1 MAEKKEYVKLWMS
14 YESYFEPY
22 SDGEVG
28 RLVLAMMKYRA
39 SGVEPE
45 FNGNERYVWPAIKR
59 DIDESLQAQEAT
71 ATTNREN
78 GKKGGRP
85 PKGEKPNWFTE
96 NPKNPMG
103 FEETEKKTKNPKK
116 PIKIKNK
123 DKEKDINKNT
133 MCKSEA
139 DALFERVW
147 KLYPQKRG
155 KGKVSDANKR
165 RLLDIGFDELSR
177 AIDRYKADLALDD
190 WRKPQNGST
199 FFNSGYIDYLDA
211 NYEKPERIQS
221 EKTPGELNCQRD
233 YDFDSLE
240 QQLLQKQLGDEI

>member
-1 MAEKKEYVKLWMS
+1 MKQKSSFLIYHEYREPLKLLTD
-14 YESYFEPY
+14 EQRGQLLVALIDY
-22 SDGEVG
+22 SE
-28 RLVLAMMKYRA
+28 
-39 SGVEPE
+39 SGVVPE
-45 FNGNERYVWPAIKR
+45 LDGISMMAFSFIQSQMDR
-59 DIDESLQAQEAT
+59 DSKKYENRCSS
-71 ATTNREN
+71 NREN

-85 PKGEKPNWFTE
+85 KKENDTEE
-96 NPKNPMG
+96 NPKNPLG

-123 DKEKDINKNT
+123 DKDINKNT

-221 EKTPGELNCQRD
+221 EKTPGELECQRD

-240 QQLLQKQLGDEI
+240 QQLFEKQFGG

>member
-1 MAEKKEYVKLWMS
+1 MKQKSSFLIYHEYREPLKLLTD
-14 YESYFEPY
+14 EQR
-22 SDGEVG
+22 G
-28 RLVLAMMKYRA
+28 RLLMALIDYSE
-39 SGVEPE
+39 SGVVPE
-45 FNGNERYVWPAIKR
+45 LDGISMMAFSFIQSQMDR
-59 DIDESLQAQEAT
+59 DSKKYENRCSS
-71 ATTNREN
+71 NREN

-85 PKGEKPNWFTE
+85 KKENDTEE
-96 NPKNPMG
+96 NPKKPLG

-199 FFNSGYIDYLDA
+199 FFNSGYIDYLDV
-211 NYEKPERIQS
+211 NYERPERMQS
-221 EKTPGELNCQRD
+221 EKAPGKLDCQRD

-240 QQLLQKQLGDEI
+240 QQLFEKQFGG

>member
-1 MAEKKEYVKLWMS
+1 MKQKSSFLIYHEYREPLKLLTDEQRGQLLMALID
-14 YESYFEPY
+14 Y
-22 SDGEVG
+22 SE
-28 RLVLAMMKYRA
+28 
-39 SGVEPE
+39 SGVVPE
-45 FNGNERYVWPAIKR
+45 LDGISMMAFSFIQSQMDR
-59 DIDESLQAQEAT
+59 DSKKYENRCSS
-71 ATTNREN
+71 NREN

-85 PKGEKPNWFTE
+85 KKENALEE

-103 FEETEKKTKNPKK
+103 FEEIEKKTKNPKK

-221 EKTPGELNCQRD
+221 EKTPGELECQRD

-240 QQLLQKQLGDEI
+240 QQLFEKQFGG

>member
-1 MAEKKEYVKLWMS
+1 MKQKSSFLIYHEYREPLKLLTDEQRGQLLMALID
-14 YESYFEPY
+14 Y
-22 SDGEVG
+22 SE
-28 RLVLAMMKYRA
+28 
-39 SGVEPE
+39 SGVVPE
-45 FNGNERYVWPAIKR
+45 LDGISMMAFSFIQSQMDR
-59 DIDESLQAQEAT
+59 DSKKYENRCSS
-71 ATTNREN
+71 NREN

-85 PKGEKPNWFTE
+85 KKENDSEENPK

-199 FFNSGYIDYLDA
+199 FFNSGYIDYLDD
-211 NYEKPERIQS
+211 NYERPERIQS
-221 EKTPGELNCQRD
+221 EKAPGKLDCQRD

-240 QQLLQKQLGDEI
+240 QQLFEKQFGG

>member
-1 MAEKKEYVKLWMS
+1 MKQKSSFLIYHEYREPLKLLTDEQRGQLLMALID
-14 YESYFEPY
+14 Y
-22 SDGEVG
+22 SE
-28 RLVLAMMKYRA
+28 
-39 SGVEPE
+39 SGVVPE
-45 FNGNERYVWPAIKR
+45 LDGISMMAFSFIQSQMDR
-59 DIDESLQAQEAT
+59 DSKKYENRCSS
-71 ATTNREN
+71 NREN

-85 PKGEKPNWFTE
+85 KKENDLEE
-96 NPKNPMG
+96 NPKTPLG

-199 FFNSGYIDYLDA
+199 FFNSGYIDYLDT
-211 NYEKPERIQS
+211 NYERPERIQN
-221 EKTPGELNCQRD
+221 EKAPGKLDCQRD

>member
-1 MAEKKEYVKLWMS
+1 MKQKSSFLIYHEYREPLKLLTDEQRGQLLMALID
-14 YESYFEPY
+14 Y
-22 SDGEVG
+22 SE
-28 RLVLAMMKYRA
+28 
-39 SGVEPE
+39 SGVVSELDGISMMA
-45 FNGNERYVWPAIKR
+45 FSFIQSQMDR
-59 DIDESLQAQEAT
+59 DSKKYE
-71 ATTNREN
+71 NRSSSNRDN

-85 PKGEKPNWFTE
+85 KKENDSEE

-221 EKTPGELNCQRD
+221 EKTPGELECQRD

-240 QQLLQKQLGDEI
+240 QQLFEK

>member
-1 MAEKKEYVKLWMS
+1 MALID
-14 YESYFEPY
+14 Y
-22 SDGEVG
+22 SE
-28 RLVLAMMKYRA
+28 
-39 SGVEPE
+39 SGVVPE
-45 FNGNERYVWPAIKR
+45 LDGISMMAFSFIQSQMDR
-59 DIDESLQAQEAT
+59 DSKKYENRCSS
-71 ATTNREN
+71 NREN

-85 PKGEKPNWFTE
+85 KKE
-96 NPKNPMG
+96 NDS
-103 FEETEKKTKNPKK
+103 EETEKKTKNPKK

-199 FFNSGYIDYLDA
+199 FFNSGYIDYLDE

>member
-1 MAEKKEYVKLWMS
+1 MKQKSSFLIYHEYREPLKLLTDEQRGQLLMALID
-14 YESYFEPY
+14 Y
-22 SDGEVG
+22 SE
-28 RLVLAMMKYRA
+28 
-39 SGVEPE
+39 SGVVPE
-45 FNGNERYVWPAIKR
+45 LDGISMMAFSFIQSQMDR
-59 DIDESLQAQEAT
+59 DSKKYENRCSS
-71 ATTNREN
+71 NREN

-85 PKGEKPNWFTE
+85 KKENDLEE
-96 NPKNPMG
+96 NPKKPLG

-199 FFNSGYIDYLDA
+199 FFNSGYIDYLDV
-211 NYEKPERIQS
+211 NYERPERMQS
-221 EKTPGELNCQRD
+221 EKAPGKLDCQRD

-240 QQLLQKQLGDEI
+240 QQLFEKQFGG

>member
-1 MAEKKEYVKLWMS
+1 MKQKSSFLIYHEYREPLKLLTD
-14 YESYFEPY
+14 EQR
-22 SDGEVG
+22 G
-28 RLVLAMMKYRA
+28 RLLMALIDYSE
-39 SGVEPE
+39 SGVVPE
-45 FNGNERYVWPAIKR
+45 LDGISMMAFSFIQSQMDR
-59 DIDESLQAQEAT
+59 DSKKYENRCSS
-71 ATTNREN
+71 NREN

-85 PKGEKPNWFTE
+85 KKENDSEK

-155 KGKVSDANKR
+155 KGKVSDTNKR

>member
-1 MAEKKEYVKLWMS
+1 MKQKSSFLIYHEYREPLKLLTD
-14 YESYFEPY
+14 EQR
-22 SDGEVG
+22 G
-28 RLVLAMMKYRA
+28 RLLMALIDYSE
-39 SGVEPE
+39 SGVVPE
-45 FNGNERYVWPAIKR
+45 LDGISMMAFSFIQSQMDR
-59 DIDESLQAQEAT
+59 DSKKYENRCSS
-71 ATTNREN
+71 NREN

-85 PKGEKPNWFTE
+85 KKENDSEE
-96 NPKNPMG
+96 NPKNPLG
-103 FEETEKKTKNPKK
+103 FEEIEKKTKNPKK

>member
-1 MAEKKEYVKLWMS
+1 MKQKSSFLIYHEYREPLKLLTD
-14 YESYFEPY
+14 EQR
-22 SDGEVG
+22 G
-28 RLVLAMMKYRA
+28 RLLMALIDYSE
-39 SGVEPE
+39 SGVVPE
-45 FNGNERYVWPAIKR
+45 LDGISMMAFSFIQSQMDR
-59 DIDESLQAQEAT
+59 DSKKYENRCSS
-71 ATTNREN
+71 NREN

-85 PKGEKPNWFTE
+85 KKENDSEE
-96 NPKNPMG
+96 NPKNPLG
-103 FEETEKKTKNPKK
+103 FEETEKKTKNRKK

>member
-1 MAEKKEYVKLWMS
+1 MKQKSSFLIYHEYREPLKLLTD
-14 YESYFEPY
+14 EQR
-22 SDGEVG
+22 G
-28 RLVLAMMKYRA
+28 RLLMALIDYSE
-39 SGVEPE
+39 SGVVPE
-45 FNGNERYVWPAIKR
+45 LDGISMMAFSFIQSQMDR
-59 DIDESLQAQEAT
+59 DSKKYENRCSS
-71 ATTNREN
+71 NREN

-85 PKGEKPNWFTE
+85 KKENDSEE
-96 NPKNPMG
+96 NPKNPLG
-103 FEETEKKTKNPKK
+103 FEETEKKTKNRKK

-177 AIDRYKADLALDD
+177 AIERYKADLALDD

-240 QQLLQKQLGDEI
+240 QQLLQKQLGDEL

>member
-1 MAEKKEYVKLWMS
+1 MKQKSSFLIYHEYREPLKLLTDEQRGQLLMALID
-14 YESYFEPY
+14 Y
-22 SDGEVG
+22 SE
-28 RLVLAMMKYRA
+28 
-39 SGVEPE
+39 SGVVPE
-45 FNGNERYVWPAIKR
+45 LDGISMMAFSFIQSQMNR
-59 DIDESLQAQEAT
+59 DSKKYENRCSS
-71 ATTNREN
+71 NREN

-85 PKGEKPNWFTE
+85 KKENDSKE
-96 NPKNPMG
+96 NPKNPLG
-103 FEETEKKTKNPKK
+103 FEETEKKTKTPKK
-116 PIKIKNK
+116 PIKIKN
-123 DKEKDINKNT
+123 KEKDINKNT

>member
-1 MAEKKEYVKLWMS
+1 MKQKSSFLIYHEYREPLKLLTD
-14 YESYFEPY
+14 EQR
-22 SDGEVG
+22 G
-28 RLVLAMMKYRA
+28 RLLMALIDYSE
-39 SGVEPE
+39 SGVVPE
-45 FNGNERYVWPAIKR
+45 LDGISMMAFSFIQSQMDR
-59 DIDESLQAQEAT
+59 DSKKYENRCSS
-71 ATTNREN
+71 NREN
-78 GKKGGRP
+78 GKNGGRP
-85 PKGEKPNWFTE
+85 KKENDSEE
-96 NPKNPMG
+96 NPKNPLG

-211 NYEKPERIQS
+211 NYEKTERIQS

>member
-1 MAEKKEYVKLWMS
+1 MKQKSSFLIYHEYREPLKLLTD
-14 YESYFEPY
+14 EQR
-22 SDGEVG
+22 G
-28 RLVLAMMKYRA
+28 RLLMALIDYSE
-39 SGVEPE
+39 SGVVPE
-45 FNGNERYVWPAIKR
+45 LDGISMMAFSFIQSQMDR
-59 DIDESLQAQEAT
+59 DSKKYENRCSS
-71 ATTNREN
+71 NREN

-85 PKGEKPNWFTE
+85 KKENDSEEK
-96 NPKNPMG
+96 PKNPLG

-139 DALFERVW
+139 DALFERAW

-199 FFNSGYIDYLDA
+199 FFNSGYIDYLDV

>member
-1 MAEKKEYVKLWMS
+1 MKQKSSFLIYHEYREPLKLLTDEQRGQLLMALID
-14 YESYFEPY
+14 Y
-22 SDGEVG
+22 SE
-28 RLVLAMMKYRA
+28 
-39 SGVEPE
+39 SGVVPE
-45 FNGNERYVWPAIKR
+45 LDGISMMAFSFIQSQMDR
-59 DIDESLQAQEAT
+59 DSKKYENRCSS
-71 ATTNREN
+71 NREN

-85 PKGEKPNWFTE
+85 KKENDSEE

-103 FEETEKKTKNPKK
+103 FEETEKKTKNQKK
-116 PIKIKNK
+116 TIKIKNK

-199 FFNSGYIDYLDA
+199 FFNSGYIDYLDS
-211 NYEKPERIQS
+211 NYERPERIQN
-221 EKTPGELNCQRD
+221 EKAPGKLECQRD

-240 QQLLQKQLGDEI
+240 QQLFEKQFGG

>member
-1 MAEKKEYVKLWMS
+1 MKQKSSFLIYHEYRKPLKLLTDEQRGQLLMALID
-14 YESYFEPY
+14 Y
-22 SDGEVG
+22 SE
-28 RLVLAMMKYRA
+28 
-39 SGVEPE
+39 SGVVPE
-45 FNGNERYVWPAIKR
+45 LDGISMMAFSFIQSQMNR
-59 DIDESLQAQEAT
+59 DSKKYENRCSS
-71 ATTNREN
+71 NREN

-85 PKGEKPNWFTE
+85 KKENDSKE
-96 NPKNPMG
+96 NPKNPLG

-116 PIKIKNK
+116 PIKIKN
-123 DKEKDINKNT
+123 KEKDINKNT

>member
-1 MAEKKEYVKLWMS
+1 MKQKSSFLIYHEYREPLKLLTDEQRGQLLMALID
-14 YESYFEPY
+14 Y
-22 SDGEVG
+22 SE
-28 RLVLAMMKYRA
+28 
-39 SGVEPE
+39 SGVVPE
-45 FNGNERYVWPAIKR
+45 LDGISMMAFSFIQSQMDR
-59 DIDESLQAQEAT
+59 DSKKYENRCSS
-71 ATTNREN
+71 NREN

-85 PKGEKPNWFTE
+85 KKENNTEE
-96 NPKNPMG
+96 NPKNPLG
-103 FEETEKKTKNPKK
+103 FEEIEKKTKNPKK

-211 NYEKPERIQS
+211 NYEKLERIQS

>member
-1 MAEKKEYVKLWMS
+1 MKQISSFLIYHEYREPLQLLTDEQRGQLLMALIDYSELGKLP
-14 YESYFEPY
+14 EL
-22 SDGEVG
+22 DGV
-28 RLVLAMMKYRA
+28 AMMAFTFIRSQMDRDSEKYLNRCD
-39 SGVEPE
+39 S
-45 FNGNERYVWPAIKR
+45 
-59 DIDESLQAQEAT
+59 
-71 ATTNREN
+71 NREN

-85 PKGEKPNWFTE
+85 KKANALEE
-96 NPKNPMG
+96 NPKNPTVLKKN
-103 FEETEKKTKNPKK
+103 EENPKN

-199 FFNSGYIDYLDA
+199 FFNSGYIDYLDT
-211 NYEKPERIQS
+211 NYERPERIQN
-221 EKTPGELNCQRD
+221 EKVPGKLDCQRD

-240 QQLLQKQLGDEI
+240 QQLFEKQFGG

>member
-1 MAEKKEYVKLWMS
+1 MKQKSSFLIYHEYREPLKLLTDEQRGQLLMALID
-14 YESYFEPY
+14 Y
-22 SDGEVG
+22 SE
-28 RLVLAMMKYRA
+28 
-39 SGVEPE
+39 SGVVPE
-45 FNGNERYVWPAIKR
+45 LDGISMMAFSFIQSQMDR
-59 DIDESLQAQEAT
+59 DSKKYENRCSS
-71 ATTNREN
+71 NREN

-85 PKGEKPNWFTE
+85 KKENDSEE
-96 NPKNPMG
+96 NPKNPLG

-155 KGKVSDANKR
+155 KR

-199 FFNSGYIDYLDA
+199 FFNSGYIDYLDV
-211 NYEKPERIQS
+211 NYERPERMQS
-221 EKTPGELNCQRD
+221 EKAPGKLDCQRD

-240 QQLLQKQLGDEI
+240 QQLFEKQFGG

>member
-1 MAEKKEYVKLWMS
+1 MKQKSSFLIYHEYREPLKLLTD
-14 YESYFEPY
+14 EQR
-22 SDGEVG
+22 G
-28 RLVLAMMKYRA
+28 RLLMALIDYSE
-39 SGVEPE
+39 SGVVPE
-45 FNGNERYVWPAIKR
+45 LDGISMMAFSFIQSQMDR
-59 DIDESLQAQEAT
+59 DSKKYENRCSS
-71 ATTNREN
+71 NREN

-85 PKGEKPNWFTE
+85 KKENDSEE
-96 NPKNPMG
+96 NPKNPLG
-103 FEETEKKTKNPKK
+103 FEETEKKTKNRKK

-190 WRKPQNGST
+190 CRKPQNGST

-240 QQLLQKQLGDEI
+240 QQLLQKQLGDEL

>member
-1 MAEKKEYVKLWMS
+1 MALID
-14 YESYFEPY
+14 Y
-22 SDGEVG
+22 SE
-28 RLVLAMMKYRA
+28 
-39 SGVEPE
+39 SGVVPE
-45 FNGNERYVWPAIKR
+45 LDGISMMAFSFIQSQMDR
-59 DIDESLQAQEAT
+59 DSKKYENRCSS
-71 ATTNREN
+71 NREN

-85 PKGEKPNWFTE
+85 KKENGLEE
-96 NPKNPMG
+96 NPKNPLG
-103 FEETEKKTKNPKK
+103 FEETEKKTKNPKN

-139 DALFERVW
+139 DALFEKVW

>member
-1 MAEKKEYVKLWMS
+1 MKQKSSFLIYHEYREPLKLLTDEQRGQLLMALID
-14 YESYFEPY
+14 Y
-22 SDGEVG
+22 SE
-28 RLVLAMMKYRA
+28 
-39 SGVEPE
+39 SGVVPE
-45 FNGNERYVWPAIKR
+45 LDGISMMAFSFIQSQMDR
-59 DIDESLQAQEAT
+59 DSKKYENRCSS
-71 ATTNREN
+71 NREN

-85 PKGEKPNWFTE
+85 KKE
-96 NPKNPMG
+96 NDL
-103 FEETEKKTKNPKK
+103 EENPKK

-211 NYEKPERIQS
+211 NYEKSERIQS

>member
-1 MAEKKEYVKLWMS
+1 MKQKSSFLIYHEYREPLKLLTDEQRGQLLMALID
-14 YESYFEPY
+14 Y
-22 SDGEVG
+22 SE
-28 RLVLAMMKYRA
+28 
-39 SGVEPE
+39 SGVVPE
-45 FNGNERYVWPAIKR
+45 LDGISMMAFSFIQSQMDR
-59 DIDESLQAQEAT
+59 DSKKYENRCSS
-71 ATTNREN
+71 NREN

-85 PKGEKPNWFTE
+85 KKENDSEE

-103 FEETEKKTKNPKK
+103 FEETEKKTKNQKK

-123 DKEKDINKNT
+123 EKEKDINKNT

-199 FFNSGYIDYLDA
+199 FFNSGYIDYLDS
-211 NYEKPERIQS
+211 NYERPERIQN
-221 EKTPGELNCQRD
+221 EKAPGKLECQRD

-240 QQLLQKQLGDEI
+240 QQLFEKQFGG

>member
-1 MAEKKEYVKLWMS
+1 MKQKSSFLIYHEYREPLKLLTDEQRGQLLMALID
-14 YESYFEPY
+14 Y
-22 SDGEVG
+22 SE
-28 RLVLAMMKYRA
+28 
-39 SGVEPE
+39 SGVVPE
-45 FNGNERYVWPAIKR
+45 LDGISMMAFSFIQSQMDR
-59 DIDESLQAQEAT
+59 DSKKYENRCSS
-71 ATTNREN
+71 NREN

-85 PKGEKPNWFTE
+85 KKENDSEE
-96 NPKNPMG
+96 NPKNPLG
-103 FEETEKKTKNPKK
+103 FEEIEKKTKNPKK

-211 NYEKPERIQS
+211 NYEKLERIQS

>member
-1 MAEKKEYVKLWMS
+1 MTQKKTQKTQW
-14 YESYFEPY
+14 
-22 SDGEVG
+22 
-28 RLVLAMMKYRA
+28 VL
-39 SGVEPE
+39 
-45 FNGNERYVWPAIKR
+45 
-59 DIDESLQAQEAT
+59 
-71 ATTNREN
+71 
-78 GKKGGRP
+78 KK
-85 PKGEKPNWFTE
+85 PK
-96 NPKNPMG
+96 
-103 FEETEKKTKNPKK
+103 KKTKNQKK

-240 QQLLQKQLGDEI
+240 QQLFEKQFGG

>member
-1 MAEKKEYVKLWMS
+1 MKQKSSFLIYHEYREPLKLLTDEQRGQLLMALID
-14 YESYFEPY
+14 Y
-22 SDGEVG
+22 SE
-28 RLVLAMMKYRA
+28 
-39 SGVEPE
+39 SGVVPE
-45 FNGNERYVWPAIKR
+45 LDGISMMAFSFIQSQMDR
-59 DIDESLQAQEAT
+59 DSKKYENRCSS
-71 ATTNREN
+71 NREN

-85 PKGEKPNWFTE
+85 KKENDSEE
-96 NPKNPMG
+96 NPKKPLG

-155 KGKVSDANKR
+155 KGKVSDTNKR

-199 FFNSGYIDYLDA
+199 FFNSGYIDYLDV
-211 NYEKPERIQS
+211 NYERPERMQS
-221 EKTPGELNCQRD
+221 EKAPGKLDCQRD

-240 QQLLQKQLGDEI
+240 QQLFEKQFGG

>member
-1 MAEKKEYVKLWMS
+1 MKQKSSFLIYHEYREPLKLLTDEQRGQLLMALID
-14 YESYFEPY
+14 Y
-22 SDGEVG
+22 SE
-28 RLVLAMMKYRA
+28 
-39 SGVEPE
+39 SGVVPE
-45 FNGNERYVWPAIKR
+45 LDGISMMAFSFIQSQMDR
-59 DIDESLQAQEAT
+59 DSKKYENRCSS
-71 ATTNREN
+71 NREN

-85 PKGEKPNWFTE
+85 KKENDSEE

-103 FEETEKKTKNPKK
+103 FEETEKKTKNKKK

-199 FFNSGYIDYLDA
+199 FFNSGYIDYLDS
-211 NYEKPERIQS
+211 NYERPERIQN
-221 EKTPGELNCQRD
+221 EQAPGKLECQRD

-240 QQLLQKQLGDEI
+240 QQLFEKQFGG

>member
-1 MAEKKEYVKLWMS
+1 MKQKSSFLIYHEYREPLKLLTD
-14 YESYFEPY
+14 EQR
-22 SDGEVG
+22 G
-28 RLVLAMMKYRA
+28 RLLMALIDYSE
-39 SGVEPE
+39 SGVVPE
-45 FNGNERYVWPAIKR
+45 LDGISMMAFSFIQSQMDR
-59 DIDESLQAQEAT
+59 DSKKYENRCSS
-71 ATTNREN
+71 NREN

-85 PKGEKPNWFTE
+85 KKENDSEE
-96 NPKNPMG
+96 NPKNPLG

-116 PIKIKNK
+116 PIKIKKK

-199 FFNSGYIDYLDA
+199 FFNSGYIDYLDV
-211 NYEKPERIQS
+211 NYERPERMQS
-221 EKTPGELNCQRD
+221 EKAPGKLDCQRD

-240 QQLLQKQLGDEI
+240 QQLFEKQFGG

>member
-1 MAEKKEYVKLWMS
+1 MKQKSSFLIYHEYREPLKLLTDEQRGQLLMALID
-14 YESYFEPY
+14 Y
-22 SDGEVG
+22 SE
-28 RLVLAMMKYRA
+28 
-39 SGVEPE
+39 SGVVPE
-45 FNGNERYVWPAIKR
+45 LDGISMMAFSFIQSQMDR
-59 DIDESLQAQEAT
+59 DSKKYENRCSS
-71 ATTNREN
+71 NREN

-85 PKGEKPNWFTE
+85 KKE
-96 NPKNPMG
+96 NDL
-103 FEETEKKTKNPKK
+103 EENQKK

-199 FFNSGYIDYLDA
+199 FFNSGYIDYLDS
-211 NYEKPERIQS
+211 NYERPERIQN
-221 EKTPGELNCQRD
+221 EKAPGKLECQRD

-240 QQLLQKQLGDEI
+240 QQLFEKQFGG

>member
-1 MAEKKEYVKLWMS
+1 MKQKSSFLIYHEYREPLKLLTDEQRGQLLMALID
-14 YESYFEPY
+14 Y
-22 SDGEVG
+22 SE
-28 RLVLAMMKYRA
+28 
-39 SGVEPE
+39 SGVAPE
-45 FNGNERYVWPAIKR
+45 LDGISMMAFSFIQSQMDR
-59 DIDESLQAQEAT
+59 DSKKYENRCSS
-71 ATTNREN
+71 NREN

-85 PKGEKPNWFTE
+85 KKENDLEE
-96 NPKNPMG
+96 NPKNPLG
-103 FEETEKKTKNPKK
+103 FEETEKKTKNQKK

-133 MCKSEA
+133 LCKSEA

-199 FFNSGYIDYLDA
+199 FFNSGYIDYLDV
-211 NYEKPERIQS
+211 NYERPERMQS
-221 EKTPGELNCQRD
+221 EKAPGKLDCQRD

-240 QQLLQKQLGDEI
+240 QQLFEKQFGG